1 MRPGVRL
8 GVDVGTVRVGLAA
21 SDPSGL
27 LASAVATLGRDE
39 RGGEDQRAVVREAA
53 ARGAVEVLVGLP
65 LHLSGRA
72 GPAAEAARGYAEVL
86 ARLLAPVPVR
96 LVDERLSTVA
106 ATRQLRGS
114 GVRGQRQRAVVD
126 QVAAVVLLQDALDAE
141 RASGRPP
148 GTLVEPGAA
157 TDGPSPRAQEGPLD
171 E

>member
-1 MRPGVRL
+1 MRTGVRL

-27 LASAVATLGRDE
+27 LASAVATLARDE
-39 RGGEDQRAVVREAA
+39 RGAQDQHAVAREAA
-53 ARGAVEVLVGLP
+53 ERGAVEVLVGLP
-65 LHLSGRA
+65 LNLSGRV
-72 GPAAEAARGYAEVL
+72 GPAAEAARGYAEAL

-106 ATRQLRGS
+106 ATQQLRGS
-114 GVRGQRQRAVVD
+114 GVRGRRQRAVVD

-148 GTLVEPGAA
+148 GTLVEPVAA
-157 TDGPSPRAQEGPLD
+157 TDGPSTPGAGGPAG
-171 E
+171 